1 MMNSIKDCKMAKELI
16 PRCPICGKE
25 MEMNL
30 RIDSRFVEDEGWYK
44 AKDRYVNFINEN
56 KNKKILFLEFGVGM
70 NTPSI
75 IKFPFMKMIYEF
87 KRAFYIPININRS
100 YVPEE
105 IEGKSVII
113 QDDISKIINAL

>member
-1 MMNSIKDCKMAKELI
+1 
-16 PRCPICGKE
+16 
-25 MEMNL
+25 MNL
-30 RIDSRFVEDEGWYK
+30 RIDSRFVEDEGWNK
-44 AKDRYVNFINEN
+44 AKDRYVNFINKN

-75 IKFPFMKMIYEF
+75 IKFPFMKMTYEF
-87 KRAFYIPININRS
+87 KRAFYIPININRP

-105 IEGKSVII
+105 IEGKSLII